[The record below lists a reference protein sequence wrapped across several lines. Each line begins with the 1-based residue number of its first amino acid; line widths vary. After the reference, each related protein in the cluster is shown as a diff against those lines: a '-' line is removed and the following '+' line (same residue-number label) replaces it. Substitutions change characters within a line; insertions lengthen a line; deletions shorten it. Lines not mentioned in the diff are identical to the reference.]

1 MAFGKS
7 KITKATT
14 RTKGSGNK
22 PFSDVLMIAHDSVTL
37 MPLVMFKSDF
47 LAGGWGT
54 AGRERG
60 KFYDLGN
67 GTRESETF

>member
-47 LAGGWGT
+47 LAGGVGD
-54 AGRERG
+54 GGERKG
-60 KFYDLGN
+60 KIL
-67 GTRESETF
+67 